1 MTLKGLTLLVVDDN
15 EAHNYALS
23 KSLQA
28 IGATV
33 LSAHTGSETL
43 SLAREKPDVI
53 LLDVN
58 LPDLNGFEVCKRLKA
73 DPETK
78 EIAVIFISATYQDPN
93 SKALA
98 QSLGAEAYLFHPVD
112 KQQLMAV
119 IQGQIHRATDNNRR
133 ANQPDGS
140 NPSTEQTKR

>member
-1 MTLKGLTLLVVDDN
+1 MPLNGLTLLVVDDN

-28 IGATV
+28 VGANV
-33 LSAHTGSETL
+33 ISAHTGTETL
-43 SLAREKPDVI
+43 HMARQKPDVV

-58 LPDLNGFEVCKRLKA
+58 LPDLNGFEVCRRLKA

-78 EIAVIFISATYQDPN
+78 DIAVIFISATYQDPN

-98 QSLGAEAYLFHPVD
+98 QSVGAETYLFHPVD
-112 KQQLMAV
+112 KEQLLAI
-119 IQGQIHRATDNNRR
+119 IQGQIHRSV
-133 ANQPDGS
+133 NQPRGNAES
-140 NPSTEQTKR
+140 AKE

>member
-1 MTLKGLTLLVVDDN
+1 MSLKGLTLLVVDDN

-28 IGATV
+28 VGATV
-33 LSAHTGSETL
+33 LSAHSGTETL
-43 SLAREKPDVI
+43 DLARKKPDVV

-58 LPDLNGFEVCKRLKA
+58 LPDINGFEVCRRLKA

-78 EIAVIFISATYQDPN
+78 GIAVIFISATYQDPN

-98 QSLGAEAYLFHPVD
+98 QSVGAETYLFHPVD
-112 KQQLMAV
+112 KEQLLAI
-119 IQGQIHRATDNNRR
+119 IQGQIHRSLNHPRGKAESAT
-133 ANQPDGS
+133 
-140 NPSTEQTKR
+140 E

>member
-1 MTLKGLTLLVVDDN
+1 MSLKGLTLLVVDDN

-28 IGATV
+28 AGATV
-33 LSAHTGSETL
+33 LSAHSGTETL
-43 SLAREKPDVI
+43 ELARKKPNVI

-73 DPETK
+73 DPETRD
-78 EIAVIFISATYQDPN
+78 IAVIFISATYQDPN

-98 QSLGAEAYLFHPVD
+98 QSVGAETYLFHPVD
-112 KQQLMAV
+112 KQQLLAI
-119 IQGQIHRATDNNRR
+119 IQGQIHRSTAPNHHV
-133 ANQPDGS
+133 NQGS
-140 NPSTEQTKR
+140 GDSP

>member
-1 MTLKGLTLLVVDDN
+1 MALNGLKLLVVDDD

-28 IGATV
+28 AGATV
-33 LSAHTGSETL
+33 LSARTGSETL
-43 SLAREKPDVI
+43 ELARQQPDVV

-78 EIAVIFISATYQDPN
+78 NIAVIFISATYQDPN

-98 QSLGAEAYLFHPVD
+98 QSVGAETYLFHPVD
-112 KQQLMAV
+112 KQQLLAV
-119 IQGQIHRATDNNRR
+119 IQGQIHRATDGR
-133 ANQPDGS
+133 AANKSEDSEGI
-140 NPSTEQTKR
+140 